1 LKYEGEGMQTFC
13 LLTALGAG
21 AFYAVIHLWQQ
32 SSYREYL
39 EPLDQKQHFYKPFL
53 AGALWLVDRVG
64 LKGAGRYFEWLHQKV
79 VMLHGSRYA
88 AFYMQIHWAAKVFYL
103 FLGMVLAGLIGFLGG
118 AEGNEWYAIVPG
130 SGIGL
135 FFLADKI
142 LDDQYRKKVMNI
154 QRDFPDFVTNLVL
167 LVNAGLSIRQAIE
180 RIVRERGGDT
190 PLYRELQITLNDIGA
205 GLTEQQAYTDFSER
219 CKIKEITNFVGIIL
233 QSMKLGGGQMLYEL
247 KRLGVECW
255 DMRKNVARQMGEAA
269 SSKLMLPL
277 MLMFIAIIMICM
289 MPALMELGNAF

>member
-1 LKYEGEGMQTFC
+1 MQLFC
-13 LLTALGAG
+13 IIMALGS
-21 AFYAVIHLWQQ
+21 AVLYMAIQLWQNRKY
-32 SSYREYL
+32 SEFL
-39 EPLDQKQHFYKPFL
+39 APLDKKQYFFKPIL
-53 AGALWLVDRVG
+53 AGGLCVVDRLNLNG
-64 LKGAGRYFEWLHQKV
+64 SGRYFSWLHQKV
-79 VMLHGSRYA
+79 IMLNGSRYA
-88 AFYMQIHWAAKVFYL
+88 AFYMKIHWASKILYL
-103 FLGMVLAGLIGFLGG
+103 FLGTFLAGMLGYLGG
-118 AEGNEWYAIVPG
+118 AEGEEWYLIVPG
-130 SGIGL
+130 AGIGL

-142 LDDQYRKKVMNI
+142 LDDQYKKKVMSI
-154 QRDFPDFVTNLVL
+154 KRDFPDFVSNLIL

-180 RIVRERGGDT
+180 RIVRDRGAGT
-190 PLYRELQITLNDIGA
+190 PLYRELYITLNDIQA

-219 CKIKEITNFVGIIL
+219 CKIKEITNFVGILL

-277 MLMFIAIIMICM
+277 MIMFIAIIMICM